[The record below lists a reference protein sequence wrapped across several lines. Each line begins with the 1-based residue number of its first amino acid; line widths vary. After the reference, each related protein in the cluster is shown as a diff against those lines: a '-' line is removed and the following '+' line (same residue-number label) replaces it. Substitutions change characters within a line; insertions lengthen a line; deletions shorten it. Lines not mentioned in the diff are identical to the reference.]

1 VTTRRG
7 KVVLGALGA
16 VAAALIV
23 AELAAGAVHF
33 GETKLA
39 DPCTAEPSF
48 KGGGV
53 DGAVQRFAL
62 SGLNG
67 AACRLH
73 TSREELVLSFTPAAG
88 TRIRWS
94 SATIAAAMK
103 AAFDRA
109 AKDTVGGG
117 ALGSLASLLF
127 RDLLADPLA
136 WLLGHP
142 G

>member
-7 KVVLGALGA
+7 KLVLGALA
-16 VAAALIV
+16 AAAAALIV
-23 AELAAGAVHF
+23 VELAFGAVHF

-39 DPCTAEPSF
+39 DPCTAKPAFS
-48 KGGGV
+48 GGGI

-73 TSREELVLSFTPAAG
+73 TSREELVLSFTPRAESKVRWDTPTIRAALQAG
-88 TRIRWS
+88 FT
-94 SATIAAAMK
+94 
-103 AAFDRA
+103 RA
-109 AKDTVGGG
+109 AKDTFGGG
-117 ALGSLASLLF
+117 ALGSLAGALF
-127 RDLLADPLA
+127 RGLLADPLA
-136 WLLGHP
+136 WLLGR

>member
-16 VAAALIV
+16 AAAALIV
-23 AELAAGAVHF
+23 AELALGAVHF

-39 DPCTAEPSF
+39 DPCTAEPAF

-88 TRIRWS
+88 TRVKWS
-94 SATIAAAMK
+94 SATIAAALK
-103 AAFDRA
+103 AGFARA

-117 ALGSLASLLF
+117 VLGSLASLLF

-136 WLLGHP
+136 WLLGHA